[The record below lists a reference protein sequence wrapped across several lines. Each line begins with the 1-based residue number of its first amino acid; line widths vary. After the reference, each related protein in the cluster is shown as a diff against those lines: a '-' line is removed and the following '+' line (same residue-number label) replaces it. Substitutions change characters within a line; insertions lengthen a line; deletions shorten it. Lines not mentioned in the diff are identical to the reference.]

1 MRKIDLDRIIDA
13 YGLNNVEV
21 AMQLF
26 PGNAHPGLALNRIK
40 KGVAVL
46 DADQISKL
54 ALMAGIPISAL
65 YAGGQWRKTFK
76 SGIHKFTN
84 GKFTAEL
91 STVTFITKIFHNESL
106 FHESL
111 IASPTIA
118 LSEYFE
124 KLDLEILKF
133 KENE

>member
-1 MRKIDLDRIIDA
+1 MRKIDIDRIIVA
-13 YGLNNVEV
+13 YDLNNAEV
-21 AMQLF
+21 AQQLF
-26 PGNAHPGLALNRIK
+26 PGNSFPKMALNRIK

-54 ALMAGIPISAL
+54 ALMAGVPISAL
-65 YAGGQWRKTFK
+65 YAGGSWRKTFK
-76 SGIHKFTN
+76 NGVHKFTN

-91 STVTFITKIFHNESL
+91 STVTFITKLFHNDSL

-111 IASPTIA
+111 ITSPTIP

-124 KLDLEILKF
+124 RLDLEILKF